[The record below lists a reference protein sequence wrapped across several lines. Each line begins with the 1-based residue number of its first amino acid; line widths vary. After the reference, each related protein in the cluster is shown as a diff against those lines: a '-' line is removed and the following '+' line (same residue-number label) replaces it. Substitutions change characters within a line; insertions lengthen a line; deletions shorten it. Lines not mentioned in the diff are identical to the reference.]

1 MIGGLERGTSRR
13 RTLVL
18 CVVFVL
24 AHLVFAPHVRIAGAT
39 PGFLLV
45 LTACLAFLDGARA
58 GTLAG
63 FVLGL
68 VFDLTGS
75 GPVGL
80 SALLGAVAGFAL
92 GSARPSGLLAEGW
105 RTPAGLFALCA
116 LAYNALYLVFL
127 LVFGTSVDMGWALVG
142 RIAAGSVVDAL
153 LGLVTFFVLNRVIG
167 SRRLSS
173 DGIRL
178 G

>member
-1 MIGGLERGTSRR
+1 MIGGREGVSTRR
-13 RTLVL
+13 RIVVVT
-18 CVVFVL
+18 VVFVL
-24 AHLVFAPHVRIAGAT
+24 AHLILAPHVRIMCAT

-45 LTACLAFLDGARA
+45 LTGCLAFLDGPRT

-68 VFDLTGS
+68 TFDLTGS

-80 SALLGAVAGFAL
+80 SALLGSVAGYAL
-92 GSARPSGLLAEGW
+92 GSARPGLLAEGW
-105 RTPAGLFALCA
+105 RAPAGLFAVCA
-116 LAYNALYLVFL
+116 LVYNALYLVFL
-127 LVFGTSVDMGWALVG
+127 LVFGTSVEVGWALVG
-142 RIAAGSVVDAL
+142 RIVAGGALDAL
-153 LGLVTFFVLNRVIG
+153 LGLVTFFVLNRVLG